1 MTFVVTNACVD
12 VCEQKCINQCPVD
25 CIYLAERS
33 AYIHPDECID
43 CGACVPV
50 CPVTAIL
57 SQEDLEAGDMRLL
70 TRQIEVFRDI
80 GSPGGA
86 SGFGRLPADHPDVV
100 ALPLAPK

>member
-12 VCEQKCINQCPVD
+12 VCEQKCVNQCPVD

-50 CPVTAIL
+50 CPVSAIL
-57 SQEDLEAGDMRLL
+57 SQEDLDAAQMKFL
-70 TRQIEVFRDI
+70 TRQIEVFRHV

-86 SGFGRLPADHPDVV
+86 SAFGRLPADHPDVA
-100 ALPLAPK
+100 ALPLPAK